1 MNDVNIDLNLITY
14 PLDMV
19 KQLLGFK
26 VYVKCRFNRELK
38 GILHVIKIFIKFF
51 FQAYDEHLN
60 LMLSNVEETINKEK
74 KRKMN
79 LIFVRGDLIVLISSL

>member
-19 KQLLGFK
+19 KQLLGYK

-38 GILHVIKIFIKFF
+38 GILHV
-51 FQAYDEHLN
+51 
-60 LMLSNVEETINKEK
+60 
-74 KRKMN
+74 
-79 LIFVRGDLIVLISSL
+79 